1 VSKNER
7 REMLLE
13 TSYPTLDRG
22 AIADGDLPGASSA
35 LSCPSVG
42 RAELIRSAPLEPDG
56 EEEG

>member
-1 VSKNER
+1 
-7 REMLLE
+7 MLLE